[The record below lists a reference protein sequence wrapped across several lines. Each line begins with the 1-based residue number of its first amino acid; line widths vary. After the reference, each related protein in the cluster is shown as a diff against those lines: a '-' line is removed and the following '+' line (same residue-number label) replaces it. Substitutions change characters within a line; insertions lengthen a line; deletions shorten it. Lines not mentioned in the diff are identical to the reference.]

1 MIAVRVLLVDDNPT
15 FLRIA
20 TRYLEEHEEIAV
32 VASLSG
38 GAEALASVEELRPD
52 VALIDLAM
60 PDLSGLEVIPRLRAA
75 RPELGIIAL
84 TFLDTDGYR
93 QAALAAGA
101 DEFVPKATLIT
112 ELIPAIRRAAEAS
125 RLREVTA
132 GTRHSGVPVT
142 KEPWPHRSAS

>member
-60 PDLSGLEVIPRLRAA
+60 PDLPGLELIPRLRAA

-101 DEFVPKATLIT
+101 DEFVPKPTLIT

-125 RLREVTA
+125 RLREATV
-132 GTRHSGVPVT
+132 GTSGANSAT
-142 KEPWPHRSAS
+142 SRRSSP

>member
-20 TRYLEEHEEIAV
+20 TRYLEEHEEIGV

-38 GAEALASVEELRPD
+38 GTEALASVEELRPD

-60 PDLSGLEVIPRLRAA
+60 PDLPGLEVIPRLRAA

-84 TFLDTDGYR
+84 TLMDADGYR
-93 QAALAAGA
+93 RAALAAGA
-101 DEFVPKATLIT
+101 DEFVPKATMIT

-132 GTRHSGVPVT
+132 GTRHSGAPVT
-142 KEPWPHRSAS
+142 KEPWPDRSAS